1 MGGMDSVGS
10 SVQICC
16 AKLKQSD
23 VKMEQLADYLPEM
36 QIQYF
41 FKPTLC
47 GLPFMGCSRMD
58 LKSVKS
64 CH

>member
-1 MGGMDSVGS
+1 MNSVGH

-23 VKMEQLADYLPEM
+23 VMMEQLADYLPEM

-47 GLPFMGCSRMD
+47 GLAFVGCSKVD
-58 LKSVKS
+58 LKSFKTL
-64 CH
+64 H